1 MKKLFAFFAA
11 MIFAAQ
17 VFGQD
22 FGVFNKI
29 DISAPVKVEIVTGE
43 KQHRVV
49 AKGNCEDF
57 IRDLRFEV
65 DGKTLYIKLD
75 PHKRKYVMKNGE
87 VVVTVYV
94 DDLTNLNTSGAC
106 SVRFIGKTALKN
118 LDIDNSGATKTE
130 IPDALIS
137 GKFHADI
144 SGASKLDISGDFSD
158 VEIEASGASTI
169 IFSGNAE
176 VFDLDVSGASTII
189 LSGSADIFI
198 LEASG
203 ATKVMAEGFKARKSK
218 IDYSGAAKILMD

>member
-11 MIFAAQ
+11 MIFAVQ

-22 FGVFNKI
+22 FGEFDEI
-29 DISAPVKVEIVTGE
+29 DISAPVKVEIVTGAQ
-43 KQHRVV
+43 QHKVV
-49 AKGNCEDF
+49 TEGNCEEL
-57 IRDLRFEV
+57 IKNLKIEV
-65 DGKTLYIKLD
+65 DDKTLYIKLD
-75 PHKRKYVMKNGE
+75 QRKIKYVMKDCE
-87 VVVTVYV
+87 VVITVYV
-94 DDLTNLNTSGAC
+94 EDLRNLNTSGAC

-158 VEIEASGASTI
+158 VEIEASGASKI

-176 VFDLDVSGASTII
+176 VFDLEVSGASKII